1 MQPALSRTQPRP
13 TAAGTL
19 SNVAYALRNNPL
31 SIAQLAACILALVLV
46 LPAAAQSPA
55 DRSASL
61 EADAIAA
68 FYAGDLDTAERLL
81 REHAKADPDNPVPHY
96 NLACVLASRHDLEPA
111 MEALRR
117 SIELG
122 FADRKQI
129 ERDPHL
135 ANLREM
141 PAFVALLSRWND
153 VLDARAEAKDASL
166 RKTFGRSYL
175 FDRDEPLR
183 LLYATAFT
191 PQSFEDARHEIALVA
206 EWAGLAVFAH
216 AQLPADATPDAWVA
230 VVLPKPAHFRT
241 WAARTLGPAAVQGTS
256 QIGGMYNHDAKELWA
271 ADLGGTLRHEFFHV
285 LHWRSMNALGQRHPM
300 WVQEGLA
307 ALVETVDPQGDP
319 TPCYR
324 TNLIRKQAKT
334 ASLVAIEQFAG
345 PIGQRLHRDQ
355 PLRFYAQARAVFLY
369 LLERGLLGEFYAHY
383 TGHYRDDP
391 TGLASLLAVTKTDAA
406 GFDADLRSWALG
418 LPEVPLDLGP
428 GDAALG
434 VRIDPASTGEGLKIT
449 GFVGRR
455 PDGLRLGDIITHVGG
470 RPTRDYYELVRVV
483 SEHAPGDE
491 IEVRYRRRTTHGTA
505 ELTLREVR

>member
-1 MQPALSRTQPRP
+1 MTCFNIERLPGLIVAWLVTFALAFP
-13 TAAGTL
+13 
-19 SNVAYALRNNPL
+19 V
-31 SIAQLAACILALVLV
+31 I
-46 LPAAAQSPA
+46 AQSPA
-55 DRSASL
+55 ERAAAL

-96 NLACVLASRHDLEPA
+96 NLACVLASRNDREPA
-111 MEALRR
+111 MESLMR

-135 ANLREM
+135 ANLREL
-141 PAFVALLSRWND
+141 PAFVALLARWND
-153 VLDARAEAKDASL
+153 VLDARAQAKEASL

-191 PQSFEDARHEIALVA
+191 PQSFEDARHEIARVA
-206 EWAGLAVFAH
+206 EWSQRAVFAH
-216 AQLPADATPDAWVA
+216 ALLPADAPPDAWVA
-230 VVLPKPAHFRT
+230 VVLPKPEHFRQ
-241 WAARTLGPAAVQGTS
+241 WAARTLGPASMQGTS
-256 QIGGMYNHDAKELWA
+256 QIGGMYDHDVKELWA
-271 ADLGGTLRHEFFHV
+271 ADLGGTLRHESFHV

-300 WVQEGLA
+300 WIQEGLA
-307 ALVETVDPQGDP
+307 AIVETVDPSGNP

-324 TNLIRKQAKT
+324 TNLIRRHAKT
-334 ASLVAIEQFAG
+334 ASLVAIEQFTG

-369 LLERGLLGEFYAHY
+369 LLERGLLGKFYAHY

-391 TGLASLLAVTKTDAA
+391 TGLAALLATAGTDAA

-428 GDAALG
+428 GDAAMG
-434 VRIDPASTGEGLKIT
+434 VRIDPASTGEGLEII

-455 PDGLRLGDIITHVGG
+455 SEGLRLGDIITHVDG

-483 SEHAPGDE
+483 SEHTPGDE
-491 IEVRYRRRTTHGTA
+491 VEVRYRRRTAHGTA
-505 ELTLREVR
+505 TLTLREVR